1 MRARLQLLADGDL
14 AVMIGEALRTLERV
28 GVKVENA
35 AAAGLLLAAGATRRD
50 GRLLLPESL
59 VRAALATPPATFA
72 LYDRAG
78 APVAEL
84 GKGRTSFNPGS
95 AAIYRIDG
103 GSAAARCAPGVRQPA
118 TTADLIAL
126 ARLVDGLPGYAVQS
140 TALVPSDVP
149 DGVADR
155 WRLFLALTHGA
166 KPVVTG
172 TFTRDGFAPMLA
184 MLVAVRGSEQALRER
199 PLALFDCCPTSPLT
213 WSDLTASAL
222 VDAAKAGVPAN
233 LVAVPMTGATAPVTL
248 RGALVQ
254 LAAENLAGVAIHQL
268 AAPGAPLV
276 WGGAPAAFDMRHGSA
291 AMGAIESAMLNAANA
306 QIGRSLGL
314 PTHGYLGLSDAK
326 SPDYQ
331 AGMESASGALLGA
344 LAGIDLVS
352 GPGLLDYL
360 LSQSLEKLL
369 LDHEA
374 CRAALRCVRGID
386 CAADGHAGTVEL
398 LADLVQAGE
407 LLSHPHTRSHW
418 KSELS
423 LASPLVDRQSYGD
436 WEAAGRETAL
446 DRARGELERRY
457 FPGSPLAAELAGELA
472 AIVAADAASHGVFQ
486 LPFAQESTGS
496 PTRGPAIGAGTATP

>member
-1 MRARLQLLADGDL
+1 MRARLELLASGD
-14 AVMIGEALRTLERV
+14 VDIMIDEALRALERV
-28 GVKVENA
+28 GVKVENTTA
-35 AAAGLLLAAGATRRD
+35 ARLLLAAGASRRD

-59 VRAALATPPATFA
+59 VRAALATAPATFA
-72 LYDRAG
+72 LYDRNG
-78 APVAEL
+78 APAFEL

-95 AAIYRIDG
+95 AAIYRIDAAGG
-103 GSAAARCAPGVRQPA
+103 GSESTSGERRPA
-118 TTADLIAL
+118 TTADVIAL
-126 ARLVDGLPGYAVQS
+126 ARLVDELPGYAAQS

-149 DGVADR
+149 DGIADR
-155 WRLFLALTHGA
+155 WRLYLALTHGA

-172 TFTRDGFAPMLA
+172 TFTKDGFTPMVA
-184 MLVAVRGSEQALRER
+184 MLTAVRGSEQALRAK
-199 PLALFDCCPTSPLT
+199 PLALLDCCPTSPLT

-222 VDAAKAGVPAN
+222 VDAARAGVPAN

-248 RGALVQ
+248 RGALAQ

-291 AMGAIESAMLNAANA
+291 AMGAIESAMLNVANA

-344 LAGIDLVS
+344 LADIDLVS

-374 CRAALRCVRGID
+374 CRAALRCARGID
-386 CAADGHAGTVEL
+386 CAADGQAGTVEL
-398 LADLVQAGE
+398 LGDLVQAGE

-418 KSELS
+418 RSELS
-423 LASPLVDRQSYGD
+423 LASPLIDRQSYGD
-436 WEAAGRETAL
+436 WEITGRETAL
-446 DRARGELERRY
+446 GRARSELGRRRS
-457 FPGSPLAAELAGELA
+457 PGSPLAAELADELA
-472 AIVAADAASHGVFQ
+472 AIVTADAASHGVFA
-486 LPFAQESTGS
+486 LPFAQEF
-496 PTRGPAIGAGTATP
+496 P

>member
-1 MRARLQLLADGDL
+1 MTG
-14 AVMIGEALRTLERV
+14 
-28 GVKVENA
+28 KVEHVPA
-35 AAAGLLLAAGATRRD
+35 ADLLLAAGATRRD
-50 GRLLLPESL
+50 GRLLLPEAL

-72 LYDRAG
+72 LCDRAG
-78 APVAEL
+78 KPVLEL
-84 GKGRTSFNPGS
+84 GRGLTGFDPGS
-95 AAIYRIDG
+95 AAIYRIESSDSCTG
-103 GSAAARCAPGVRQPA
+103 GGRGPGATSGSRRSG
-118 TTADLIAL
+118 TTADAVAL
-126 ARLVDGLPGYAVQS
+126 AQLVDALPGYAAQS

-149 DGVADR
+149 DEIADR
-155 WRLFLALTHGA
+155 WRLYLALACGT

-172 TFTRDGFAPMLA
+172 TFARDGFAPMLA
-184 MLVAVRGSEQALRER
+184 MLAAVRGGEQALRER
-199 PLALFDCCPTSPLT
+199 PLAIFDCCPTSPLT

-222 VDAAKAGVPAN
+222 VDAARAGVPAT

-291 AMGAIESAMLNAANA
+291 AMGAIESAMLNVANA

-374 CRAALRCVRGID
+374 CLAALRCARGID
-386 CAADGHAGTVEL
+386 SARAGDDDTVAL
-398 LADLVQAGE
+398 LGELVQAGE
-407 LLSHPHTRSHW
+407 LLSHPHTRSRW
-418 KSELS
+418 KAELS
-423 LASPLVDRQSYGD
+423 IASPLVDRESYGD
-436 WEAAGRETAL
+436 WESAGRSTAL
-446 DRARGELERRY
+446 DRARGELERRR

-472 AIVAADAASHGVFQ
+472 AIVSADAARHGVFE
-486 LPFAQESTGS
+486 LPFAQVHLNS
-496 PTRGPAIGAGTATP
+496 PSEPAVGAGSATQ

>member
-1 MRARLQLLADGDL
+1 MRPRLELLARADVERL
-14 AVMIGEALRTLERV
+14 LGEAFQVLERV
-28 GVKVENA
+28 GVRVENPQA
-35 AAAGLLLAAGATRRD
+35 AELLLAAGADARAQRIFPGET
-50 GRLLLPESL
+50 L
-59 VRAALATPPATFA
+59 VRAALATVPRTFA
-72 LYDRAG
+72 LHDRSG
-78 APVAEL
+78 VPVVDF
-84 GKGRTSFNPGS
+84 GSGRTSFDPGS
-95 AAIYRIDG
+95 AAIYRIESGADG
-103 GSAAARCAPGVRQPA
+103 RRPA
-118 TTADLIAL
+118 TTADVVELV
-126 ARLVDGLPGYAVQS
+126 RLVDGLPGYAAQA
-140 TALVPSDVP
+140 TALVPGDVP
-149 DGVADR
+149 DGIADR
-155 WRLFLALTHGA
+155 WRLFLALVYGA

-172 TFTRDGFAPMLA
+172 TFSKDAFAPMLE
-184 MLVAVRGSEQALRER
+184 MLRAVRGGASALAAL

-213 WSDLTASAL
+213 WSDLTAAAL
-222 VDAAKAGVPAN
+222 VDAARAGVPAN

-276 WGGAPAAFDMRHGSA
+276 WGGAPSAFDMRHGSA
-291 AMGAIESAMLNAANA
+291 AMGAIESAMLNVANA
-306 QIGRSLGL
+306 QVGRSLGL

-374 CRAALRCVRGID
+374 CRAALRCARGID
-386 CAADGHAGTVEL
+386 CAADRHEGTLDL

-418 KSELS
+418 KTELS
-423 LASPLVDRQSYGD
+423 LASPLVDRKSYGD
-436 WEAAGRETAL
+436 WETAGRSTAL
-446 DRARGELERRY
+446 DRARGELERQRY
-457 FPGSPLAAELAGELA
+457 PGSPLADELTGELA
-472 AIVAADAASHGVFQ
+472 AIVAADAAHHGVFE
-486 LPFAQESTGS
+486 LPFAQECT
-496 PTRGPAIGAGTATP
+496 